1 MNALDMKRGHLEEKW
16 ECITQSP
23 LKWQILLSPN
33 GSEQSEPD
41 SLSRLPRNTNFT
53 CYKDG
58 SGAHL

>member
-1 MNALDMKRGHLEEKW
+1 MYNTESTKM
-16 ECITQSP
+16 TNP
-23 LKWQILLSPN
+23 LSPN